1 MGSRKWR
8 GVVQTLFLVFLVG
21 VAVCLAHGQAA
32 SEAPAGAIGIED
44 GGASSRPAVG
54 APERAR
60 VGNIDVTAD
69 PPPEPIALRPI
80 PRLTPVIRP
89 LPPER
94 TFQWRPAFTQ
104 SFRFLMAQHAFRFMT
119 EPGTREELRGPF
131 FRDYL
136 RSVSDLDHWNDGD
149 PFLVNYIGHPMMGAV
164 TGYIQRQNDPLYR
177 AENFGKNASYWR
189 GIARSFAFT
198 AVYSTQFEIGPL
210 SESSLGNSGKIRG
223 TQGFVD
229 LVVTP
234 TIGTGW
240 MIGEDALDRYL
251 IRRVERATSNPW
263 IKLAVRTGLNPSRSF
278 ANLMRG
284 KVPWHRDDREGVSR
298 TATAG
303 QPASP

>member
-1 MGSRKWR
+1 MRLR
-8 GVVQTLFLVFLVG
+8 IQVLILALFVCS
-21 VAVCLAHGQAA
+21 VACVAQGQMARPSAGNA
-32 SEAPAGAIGIED
+32 SPDD
-44 GGASSRPAVG
+44 GGTASRPTSRADAAVESPAEP
-54 APERAR
+54 APEP
-60 VGNIDVTAD
+60 VV
-69 PPPEPIALRPI
+69 LRPI
-80 PRLTPVIRP
+80 PNLTPAIRP
-89 LPPER
+89 TPPDSLN
-94 TFQWRPAFTQ
+94 FQWRPALSQ
-104 SFRFLMAQHAFRFMT
+104 SFRFLLAQHAFRFMT
-119 EPGTREELRGPF
+119 EPGTRSELRGPF
-131 FRDYL
+131 FRDYI

-164 TGYIQRQNDPLYR
+164 TGYIQRQNDPR
-177 AENFGKNASYWR
+177 FQAVDFGRNATYWKSV
-189 GIARSFAFT
+189 ARSFVFS
-198 AVYSTQFEIGPL
+198 AVYSTQFEIGPI
-210 SESSLGNSGKIRG
+210 SESSLGNSGKIPG

-298 TATAG
+298 STVAA
-303 QPASP
+303 PAAESSSSP